1 VSCGDAKSGEMAGDH
16 EDGDPSAQ
24 LARRRRVIIASGLAI
39 LLSVL
44 AAVALLMVDN
54 SSRLSAGGSRAL
66 LQRAGS
72 IDVPQ
77 AVITKEDFAA
87 ARAAVV
93 SQRFFLLQRSAI
105 SRQTLTCWSWPR

>member
-1 VSCGDAKSGEMAGDH
+1 MAGDH

-54 SSRLSAGGSRAL
+54 SSSLSAGGSRAL

>member
-1 VSCGDAKSGEMAGDH
+1 MAGH

-44 AAVALLMVDN
+44 AAVALSMVDN
-54 SSRLSAGGSRAL
+54 SSSLSAGGSRAL

-72 IDVPQ
+72 IDLPQ
-77 AVITKEDFAA
+77 AVITKEDVAA

-93 SQRFFLLQRSAI
+93 SQRFFLLQRGYQEGHLP
-105 SRQTLTCWSWPR
+105 RQLGRAWKCAAR